1 MLGTSP
7 IPHHVYYTHSK
18 WSQIC
23 VNPLLDHGFWVVFNL
38 RGKMAT
44 VLPQTFK
51 LFEEPLHKYSDGCN
65 FGESPEFLNQQFD
78 NELLKLQG
86 E

>member
-1 MLGTSP
+1 
-7 IPHHVYYTHSK
+7 
-18 WSQIC
+18 
-23 VNPLLDHGFWVVFNL
+23 
-38 RGKMAT
+38 MAT
-44 VLPQTFK
+44 MLPQTFK